1 MINEESNIAFQI
13 LIISLS
19 LFFSAFFSGMEIA
32 FVSSNKLK
40 LELDKKQSSSFSKII
55 DIFNRKQGEYIAT
68 MLVGNNISLVIY
80 GIVMAVILRNPISYL
95 IGENEALIL
104 LVQTIISTII
114 ILFTAEFLPKTIFRN
129 HPNKALKIFIFP
141 VFLMYII
148 LWPITKFTML
158 LSNSLLKNILK
169 IDIENED
176 SNPVFVKADIDHLV
190 ANLNHEVEDE
200 EIDNDIKLFQNALD
214 FSDVKI
220 RECIIPRT
228 EVVAI
233 EINESDLDKIK
244 QLFIESG
251 FSKILV
257 FDDTI
262 DNIIGYIHNSD
273 LFKKP
278 KDLNSIIRNV
288 IIAPETMPANKLLQE
303 FSRENRSLAVVVDEF
318 GGTAGI
324 VTLEDI
330 MEEIF
335 GEIEDEYDTS
345 QFTDKK
351 ISETEFVLSGRLEI
365 DFLNEKYSLN
375 LLESDEYE
383 TIAGWILFHY
393 ENIPKLNQVI
403 EIEQFSVKILEVTSI
418 KIDLINLVVNEE
430 K

>member
-1 MINEESNIAFQI
+1 MINEESNIIFQI

-32 FVSSNKLK
+32 YISSNKLK
-40 LELDKKQSSSFSKII
+40 LELDKKQNSTFSKII
-55 DIFNRKQGEYIAT
+55 DIFTKKQGEYIAT

-80 GIVMAVILRNPISYL
+80 GIIMAIILRSPIAN
-95 IGENEALIL
+95 ITGENEVLIL
-104 LVQTIISTII
+104 IIQTTISTII

-129 HPNKALKIFIFP
+129 NPNKALKIFILP
-141 VFLMYII
+141 VFLMYIL

-158 LSNSLLKNILK
+158 LSKTLLKNILK
-169 IDIENED
+169 IDIDNED

-190 ANLNHEVEDE
+190 ANLNNEDEDE

-233 EINESDLDKIK
+233 EINESDLEKIK
-244 QLFIESG
+244 HLFIESG

-278 KDLNSIIRNV
+278 QDLKSIIRNV

-324 VTLEDI
+324 VTMEDI

-335 GEIEDEYDTS
+335 GEIEDEYDTT
-345 QFTDKK
+345 QFTEKK
-351 ISETEFVLSGRLEI
+351 ISDTEFIFSGRLEI
-365 DFLNEKYSLN
+365 DTLNEKYGLN
-375 LLESDEYE
+375 FPESDEYE

-393 ENIPKLNQVI
+393 ENIPKLNQII
-403 EIEQFSVKILEVTSI
+403 EIERFSVKILEVTSI
-418 KIDLINLVVNEE
+418 KIELINLRIDDE
-430 K
+430 